1 MANKQGRF
9 VILDTTLAK
18 TDATLIDELSGRQGD
33 NGRVVY
39 FALKDGQFP
48 HDLTGQD
55 VQLEVKDSAGKIKV
69 IHGINERVSDEGGLF
84 NLIIPAEVY
93 QASGDVQEAYLAVV
107 DDKGVKIT
115 SIPIAFTVFENGIII
130 SANASQDYLSSVDK
144 MIADAYKKID
154 DLTAYYDTLN
164 DKIDDLTNA
173 VNKNQVALLN
183 SNNTFSKSLTVKGGI
198 TADLHGT
205 ADKAKMASNS
215 DNFAGHSYEDALGH
229 EAFRRGTRFFAHR
242 GVRNIAPENSLPALK
257 KVNNHSGFEID
268 IHQTSDGRWVV
279 MHDGNIDRMTSKKG
293 AISSYTFDQ
302 LRNIPISKGSSAG
315 RYMASELVI
324 PSLEEALV
332 VAKDKRLT
340 PVIEIK
346 KDSTDNYT
354 SASYDSLVAIIKKFN
369 VEKEMMFI
377 SFDYNSLVEVK
388 KRLPLVEV
396 SYLTSDFTQDL
407 IDKAVALGVN
417 SGIDADYT
425 NSHFN
430 ARNVQLAHDAGLKV
444 GAWTT
449 QDDSQRNKL
458 LGMGVDFITTNSLS
472 GELRYAELTLQ
483 NGWKNNAGTT
493 HLYSYVTEIA
503 PGKILLRFNIYGG
516 NRTHFTIIANIPDWA
531 SPNSKTWVPAVVR
544 TDKGAS
550 IGTFDITYP
559 HNDYVSQAALSV
571 GLNWDDVT
579 SNDSRHWVSG
589 SVVYYI

>member
-1 MANKQGRF
+1 MADKQGRF

-55 VQLEVKDSAGKIKV
+55 VQLEVKDSAGKVKV

-164 DKIDDLTNA
+164 NKIKALTDA

-183 SNNTFSKSLTVKGGI
+183 SDNTFNKSLTVKGGI

-205 ADKAKMASNS
+205 ADKAKTASNS
-215 DNFAGHSYEDALGH
+215 DNFAGHSYDDALGH

-242 GVRNIAPENSLPALK
+242 GAQALAPENSLPALK

-279 MHDGNIDRMTSKKG
+279 MHDGNIDRMTAKKG

-302 LRNIPISKGSSAG
+302 LRKIPISKGSSAY
-315 RYMASELVI
+315 RHTASELVI

-346 KDSTDNYT
+346 KDSTDKYT

-407 IDKAVALGVN
+407 IDKASALGVN

-430 ARNVQLAHDAGLKV
+430 ERNVQLAHDAGLKV

-449 QDDSQRNKL
+449 ADDSKREKL
-458 LGMGVDFITTNSLS
+458 LAMGVDFITTNSLS
-472 GELRYAELTLQ
+472 GELRYAELTFQ
-483 NGWKNNAGTT
+483 NGWKNKAGST

-503 PGKILLRFNIYGG
+503 PGKILVRFNIYGG
-516 NRTHFTIIANIPDWA
+516 NRTHNTIVANIPDWA
-531 SPNSKTWVPAVVR
+531 SPNSKVWVPAVVR
-544 TDKGAS
+544 TDSGVS
-550 IGTFDITYP
+550 LGTFDITHP
-559 HNDYVSQAALSV
+559 HNDYVSQATLSA
-571 GLNWDDVT
+571 GLGWDGVT
-579 SNDSRHWVSG
+579 NNDAWHWVSG
-589 SVVYYI
+589 EVVYYV

>member
-1 MANKQGRF
+1 MADKQGRF

-33 NGRVVY
+33 NGRIVY
-39 FALKDGQFP
+39 FALKDGKFP
-48 HDLTGQD
+48 HNLTGQD

-84 NLIIPAEVY
+84 SLIIPAEVY
-93 QASGDVQEAYLAVV
+93 QASGDVQEAYIAVV
-107 DDKGVKIT
+107 DNKGVKIT
-115 SIPIAFTVFENGIII
+115 SIPIIFTVFENGVII
-130 SANASQDYLSSVDK
+130 SANASQDYLSSVDNI
-144 MIADAYKKID
+144 IADVDKKID
-154 DLTAYYDTLN
+154 DLSAYYNTLEG
-164 DKIDDLTNA
+164 KIQSLTDA
-173 VNKNQVALLN
+173 VNNKQAALLN
-183 SNNTFSKSLTVKGGI
+183 SDNTFNKSLTVKGGI

-205 ADKAKMASNS
+205 ADKAKTASNS
-215 DNFAGHSYEDALGH
+215 DNFAGHSYADALGH
-229 EAFRRGTRFFAHR
+229 EAFRRGARFFAHR
-242 GVRNIAPENSLPALK
+242 GAQAIAPENSLPALK
-257 KVNNHSGFEID
+257 KISNHSGYEID

-279 MHDGNIDRMTSKKG
+279 MHDGDINRMTAKTG

-302 LRNIPISKGSSAG
+302 LRNIPISKGNSAS
-315 RYMASELVI
+315 RYTASELVI
-324 PSLEEALV
+324 PSLEEALT

-346 KDSTDNYT
+346 KDRTDNYT

-377 SFDYNSLVEVK
+377 SFDYNSLVEIK

-449 QDDSQRNKL
+449 ADDSKRDAL
-458 LGMGVDFITTNSLS
+458 LAMGVDFITTNSLS
-472 GELRYAELTLQ
+472 GELRYAELKLQ
-483 NGWKNNAGTT
+483 NGWKNNSGQTA
-493 HLYSYVTEIA
+493 LFSYVTEIA
-503 PGKILLRFNIYGG
+503 PGKILVRFSIYGG
-516 NRTHFTIIANIPDWA
+516 NRTHRTIIANLPDWA
-531 SPNSKTWVPAVVR
+531 SPNSEVWSPAVLR
-544 TDKGAS
+544 TAS
-550 IGTFDITYP
+550 NIVLGSFDIA
-559 HNDYVSQAALSV
+559 HQNSDYVNQASVSV
-571 GLNWDDVT
+571 GLNWESINNADAFY
-579 SNDSRHWVSG
+579 WVSG
-589 SVVYYI
+589 EVVYYV

>member
-1 MANKQGRF
+1 MADKQGRF

-55 VQLEVKDSAGKIKV
+55 VQLEVKDSAGKIKI

-84 NLIIPAEVY
+84 NLVIPAEVY

-144 MIADAYKKID
+144 MVADAYKKID
-154 DLTAYYDTLN
+154 NLTAYYDTLE
-164 DKIDDLTNA
+164 DKIQALTDA

-183 SNNTFSKSLTVKGGI
+183 SDNTFNKSLTVKSGI
-198 TADLHGT
+198 SADLHGT
-205 ADKAKMASNS
+205 ADKAKTASNS

-242 GVRNIAPENSLPALK
+242 GVHKIAPENSLPALK
-257 KVNNHSGFEID
+257 KVNNHSGYEID

-302 LRNIPISKGSSAG
+302 LRNIPISKGSSAY
-315 RYMASELVI
+315 RHTASELVI

-472 GELRYAELTLQ
+472 GELRYAELALQ

-516 NRTHFTIIANIPDWA
+516 DRTHFTIVANIPDWA

-559 HNDYVSQAALSV
+559 HNDYVSQAALGV

-579 SNDSRHWVSG
+579 SNDSRYWVSG

>member
-1 MANKQGRF
+1 MADKQGRF

-18 TDATLIDELSGRQGD
+18 TDATLIDELNGRQGD
-33 NGRVVY
+33 NGRIVY

-48 HDLTGQD
+48 HNLTGQD

-69 IHGINERVSDEGGLF
+69 IHGINERLSDEGGLF
-84 NLIIPAEVY
+84 SLIIPAEVY

-107 DDKGVKIT
+107 DNNGVKIT
-115 SIPIAFTVFENGIII
+115 SIPITFTVFENGVII

-144 MIADAYKKID
+144 MIADVDKKMD
-154 DLTAYYDTLN
+154 DLSAYYNTLQ
-164 DKIDDLTNA
+164 DKIQSLTDV
-173 VNKNQVALLN
+173 VNNNQAALLN
-183 SNNTFSKSLTVKGGI
+183 SDNTFSKSLTVKGGI

-205 ADKAKMASNS
+205 ADKAKSSGDS
-215 DNFAGHSYEDALGH
+215 DNFAGHSYADALGH
-229 EAFRRGTRFFAHR
+229 EAFRQGTRFFAHR
-242 GVRNIAPENSLPALK
+242 GAQLLAPENSLPALK
-257 KVNNHSGFEID
+257 KISNHSGYEID

-279 MHDGNIDRMTSKKG
+279 MHDGDINRMTAKTG

-302 LRNIPISKGSSAG
+302 LRNIPISKGNSAS
-315 RYMASELVI
+315 RYTASELVI
-324 PSLEEALV
+324 PSLEEALT
-332 VAKDKRLT
+332 VAKDKRLI

-407 IDKAVALGVN
+407 IDQASALGVN

-425 NSHFN
+425 NANFN

-449 QDDSQRNKL
+449 ADDSKRDTL
-458 LGMGVDFITTNSLS
+458 LAMGVDFITTNSLS

-483 NGWKNNAGTT
+483 NGWKNNHDSTS
-493 HLYSYVTEIA
+493 LYSYVTEIA
-503 PGKILLRFNIYGG
+503 PGKILVRFSIYGG
-516 NRTHFTIIANIPDWA
+516 DRTHRTIIANLPDWA
-531 SPNSKTWVPAVVR
+531 SPSSEVWSPAVLR
-544 TDKGAS
+544 TANNITLGS
-550 IGTFDITYP
+550 FDID
-559 HNDYVSQAALSV
+559 HQNSNYVNQASVSV
-571 GLNWDDVT
+571 GLNWESINNADVFY
-579 SNDSRHWVSG
+579 WVSG
-589 SVVYYI
+589 EVVYYV

>member
-1 MANKQGRF
+1 MADKQGRF

-33 NGRVVY
+33 NGRIVY

-55 VQLEVKDSAGKIKV
+55 VQLEVKDSAGKVKV

-115 SIPIAFTVFENGIII
+115 SIPIVFTVFENGIII

-173 VNKNQVALLN
+173 VNKNQVALLD
-183 SNNTFSKSLTVKGGI
+183 SDNTFSKSLTVNGGI
-198 TADLHGT
+198 SADLHGT
-205 ADKAKMASNS
+205 ADKAKTASNS
-215 DNFAGHSYEDALGH
+215 DNFAGHSYADALGH
-229 EAFRRGTRFFAHR
+229 EAFRRGARFFAHR
-242 GVRNIAPENSLPALK
+242 GAQVIAPENSLPALK
-257 KVNNHSGFEID
+257 KVNNHSGYEID

-302 LRNIPISKGSSAG
+302 LRAIPISKGSSAG

-324 PSLEEALV
+324 PSLEEALT

-396 SYLTSDFTQDL
+396 SYLTSYFTQDL

-430 ARNVQLAHDAGLKV
+430 ERNVQLAHDAGLKV

-472 GELRYAELTLQ
+472 GELRYAELPLQ
-483 NGWKNNAGTT
+483 HGWKNNSGQT

-503 PGKILLRFNIYGG
+503 PGKILVRFSIYGG
-516 NRTHFTIIANIPDWA
+516 DRTHFTVIANIPDWA
-531 SPNSKTWVPAVVR
+531 SPNSKVWSPAVVR
-544 TDKGAS
+544 TDKGVS
-550 IGTFDITYP
+550 LGTFDITHP
-559 HNDYVSQAALSV
+559 HNDYVSQATLSA
-571 GLNWDDVT
+571 GLGWDGVTNNDNW
-579 SNDSRHWVSG
+579 HWVSG
-589 SVVYYI
+589 SVVYYV

>member
-1 MANKQGRF
+1 MADKQGRF

-48 HDLTGQD
+48 HNLTDQD
-55 VQLEVKDSAGKIKV
+55 VQLEVKDSAGKVKV
-69 IHGINERVSDEGGLF
+69 IHGINKRVSDEGGLF

-107 DDKGVKIT
+107 DNKGVKIT

-154 DLTAYYDTLN
+154 DLTAYYDTLK
-164 DKIDDLTNA
+164 DKIQALTDA
-173 VNKNQVALLN
+173 VNKNQAALLN
-183 SNNTFSKSLTVKGGI
+183 SDNTFSKSLTVKGGI
-198 TADLHGT
+198 TGDLHG
-205 ADKAKMASNS
+205 KAKTAGNS
-215 DNFAGHSYEDALGH
+215 DNFAGHSYADALGH
-229 EAFRRGTRFFAHR
+229 EAFRQGTRFFAHR
-242 GVRNIAPENSLPALK
+242 GAQAIAPENSLPALK

-293 AISSYTFDQ
+293 AISSYTFNQ

-315 RYMASELVI
+315 RYTASELVI
-324 PSLEEALV
+324 PTLEEALT

-425 NSHFN
+425 NSQFN

-503 PGKILLRFNIYGG
+503 PGKILLRFNVYGG
-516 NRTHFTIIANIPDWA
+516 DRTHFTIIANIPDWA

-559 HNDYVSQAALSV
+559 HNDYVSQSALSV

-579 SNDSRHWVSG
+579 SNDSRYWVSG
-589 SVVYYI
+589 SIVYYI

>member
-1 MANKQGRF
+1 MADKQGRF

-18 TDATLIDELSGRQGD
+18 TDATLIDGLSGRQGD

-48 HDLTGQD
+48 HNLTGQD

-69 IHGINERVSDEGGLF
+69 IHGINERLSDEGGLF
-84 NLIIPAEVY
+84 SLIIPAEVY

-107 DDKGVKIT
+107 DNNGVKIT
-115 SIPIAFTVFENGIII
+115 SIPITFTVFENGVII

-144 MIADAYKKID
+144 MITDVDKKMD
-154 DLTAYYDTLN
+154 DLSAYYNTLEG
-164 DKIDDLTNA
+164 KIQSLIDA
-173 VNKNQVALLN
+173 VNNNQAALLN
-183 SNNTFSKSLTVKGGI
+183 SDNTFNKSLTVKGGI
-198 TADLHGT
+198 TGDLYGT
-205 ADKAKMASNS
+205 ADKAKSAGNS
-215 DNFAGHSYEDALGH
+215 DNFAGHSYADALAH

-242 GVRNIAPENSLPALK
+242 GAQGIAPENSLPALK
-257 KVNNHSGFEID
+257 KINNHSGYEID

-302 LRNIPISKGSSAG
+302 LRAIPISKGSSAG
-315 RYMASELVI
+315 RYTASELVI
-324 PSLEEALV
+324 PSLEEALT

-369 VEKEMMFI
+369 VEKEMIFI

-425 NSHFN
+425 NANFN

-449 QDDSQRNKL
+449 ADDSKRNAL
-458 LGMGVDFITTNSLS
+458 LAMGVDFITTNSLS

-483 NGWKNNAGTT
+483 NGWKNNSEQT

-503 PGKILLRFNIYGG
+503 PGKILVRFSIYGG
-516 NRTHFTIIANIPDWA
+516 NRTHRTLIAKLPDWA
-531 SPNSKTWVPAVVR
+531 SPNSEVWSPAVLR
-544 TDKGAS
+544 TGS
-550 IGTFDITYP
+550 NIILGSFDID
-559 HNDYVSQAALSV
+559 HQNSDYVNQASVGV
-571 GLNWDDVT
+571 GLNWDSINNSDAFY
-579 SNDSRHWVSG
+579 WVSG
-589 SVVYYI
+589 SVVYYV

>member
-1 MANKQGRF
+1 MADKQGRF

-48 HDLTGQD
+48 HNLTDQD
-55 VQLEVKDSAGKIKV
+55 VQLEVKDSAGKVKV
-69 IHGINERVSDEGGLF
+69 IHGINKRVSDEGGLF

-154 DLTAYYDTLN
+154 DLTAYYDTLK
-164 DKIDDLTNA
+164 DKIQALTDA
-173 VNKNQVALLN
+173 VNKNQAALLN
-183 SNNTFSKSLTVKGGI
+183 SDNTFSKSLTVKGGI
-198 TADLHGT
+198 TGDLHG
-205 ADKAKMASNS
+205 KAKTAGNS
-215 DNFAGHSYEDALGH
+215 DNFAGHSYEEALGH

-242 GVRNIAPENSLPALK
+242 GAQVLAPENSLPALK

-293 AISSYTFDQ
+293 AISSYTFNQ
-302 LRNIPISKGSSAG
+302 LRKIPISKGSSAG
-315 RYMASELVI
+315 RYTASELVI
-324 PSLEEALV
+324 PSLEEALT

-377 SFDYNSLVEVK
+377 SFDYNSLVQIK

-396 SYLTSDFTQDL
+396 SYLTSDFTQYL

-417 SGIDADYT
+417 SGIDANYT
-425 NSHFN
+425 VSGFN

-483 NGWKNNAGTT
+483 HGWKNNSGTT

-503 PGKILLRFNIYGG
+503 PGKILVNFNIYGG
-516 NRTHFTIIANIPDWA
+516 NRTHFTVIANIPDWA
-531 SPNSKTWVPAVVR
+531 SPNSKVWVPASVR
-544 TDKGAS
+544 TDKGVS
-550 IGTFDITYP
+550 LGTFDITYP
-559 HNDYVSQAALSV
+559 HNDYVSQATLSV
-571 GLNWDDVT
+571 GLGWDGVT
-579 SNDSRHWVSG
+579 NNDARHWVSG

>member
-1 MANKQGRF
+1 MADKQGRF

-55 VQLEVKDSAGKIKV
+55 VQLEVKDSAGKVKV

-154 DLTAYYDTLN
+154 NLTAYYDTLE
-164 DKIDDLTNA
+164 DKIQALTNA

-183 SNNTFSKSLTVKGGI
+183 SNNTFNKALTVKGGI

-205 ADKAKMASNS
+205 ADKAKTASNS

-302 LRNIPISKGSSAG
+302 LRNIPISKGDSVY
-315 RYMASELVI
+315 RYTASELVI
-324 PSLEEALV
+324 PSLEEALTI
-332 VAKDKRLT
+332 AKDKRLT

-449 QDDSQRNKL
+449 ADDSKRNAL
-458 LGMGVDFITTNSLS
+458 LAMGVDFITTNSLS

-483 NGWKNNAGTT
+483 NGWKNNNGQT

-503 PGKILLRFNIYGG
+503 PGKILIRFSIYGG
-516 NRTHFTIIANIPDWA
+516 NRTHRTIIANLPDWA
-531 SPNSKTWVPAVVR
+531 SPNSEVWSPAVVR

-579 SNDSRHWVSG
+579 SNDSRYWVSG

>member
-1 MANKQGRF
+1 MADKQGRF

-154 DLTAYYDTLN
+154 NLTTYYDTLN

-229 EAFRRGTRFFAHR
+229 EAFRQGTRFFAHR

-324 PSLEEALV
+324 PSLEEALT

>member
-1 MANKQGRF
+1 MADKQGRF

-55 VQLEVKDSAGKIKV
+55 VQLEVKDSAGKVKV

-107 DDKGVKIT
+107 DNKGVKIT

-144 MIADAYKKID
+144 MVADAYKKID
-154 DLTAYYDTLN
+154 DLTTYYDTLE
-164 DKIDDLTNA
+164 DKIQALTNA

-198 TADLHGT
+198 SADLHGT
-205 ADKAKMASNS
+205 ADKAKTASNS

-257 KVNNHSGFEID
+257 KISNHSGYEID

-302 LRNIPISKGSSAG
+302 LRNIPISKGDSAY

-324 PSLEEALV
+324 PSLEEALTI
-332 VAKDKRLT
+332 AKDKRLT

-354 SASYDSLVAIIKKFN
+354 RASYDSLVAIIKKFN

-430 ARNVQLAHDAGLKV
+430 ARNVQLAHEAGLKV

-483 NGWKNNAGTT
+483 NGWKNNNGKT

-516 NRTHFTIIANIPDWA
+516 KRLHNTIIANIPDWA
-531 SPNSKTWVPAVVR
+531 SPNSKTWVPAVIR

-550 IGTFDITYP
+550 IGTFDITHP
-559 HNDYVSQAALSV
+559 HNDYVSQATLSV

-579 SNDSRHWVSG
+579 NNDAWHWVSG
-589 SVVYYI
+589 EDVYYV

>member
-1 MANKQGRF
+1 MADKQGRF

-33 NGRVVY
+33 NGRIVY

-48 HDLTGQD
+48 HNLTGQD
-55 VQLEVKDSAGKIKV
+55 VQLEVKDSAGKVKV

-107 DDKGVKIT
+107 DNKGVKIT

-144 MIADAYKKID
+144 MITDAYKKID
-154 DLTAYYDTLN
+154 DLTAYYDTLE
-164 DKIDDLTNA
+164 DKIQALTDA

-183 SNNTFSKSLTVKGGI
+183 SDNTFNKALTVKGGI

-205 ADKAKMASNS
+205 ADKATTASNS
-215 DNFAGHSYEDALGH
+215 DNFAGHSYDDALGH

-242 GVRNIAPENSLPALK
+242 GAQAIAPENSLPALK

-293 AISSYTFDQ
+293 AISSYTFNQ
-302 LRNIPISKGSSAG
+302 LRNIPISKGSSAY

-324 PSLEEALV
+324 PSLEEALT

-388 KRLPLVEV
+388 KRMPLVEV
-396 SYLTSDFTQDL
+396 SYLTSDFTQEL

-430 ARNVQLAHDAGLKV
+430 TRNVQLAHNAGLKV

-449 QDDSQRNKL
+449 ADDSKRNTL
-458 LGMGVDFITTNSLS
+458 LAMGVDFITTNSLS

-483 NGWKNNAGTT
+483 HGWKNNSGQT
-493 HLYSYVTEIA
+493 HLWSYVTEIA
-503 PGKILLRFNIYGG
+503 PGKILLHFNIYGG
-516 NRTHFTIIANIPDWA
+516 DRTHFTVIANLPDWA
-531 SPNSKTWVPAVVR
+531 SPNSELWSPAVVR

-559 HNDYVSQAALSV
+559 HNDYINQSALGV

-579 SNDSRHWVSG
+579 SNDARHWVSG
-589 SVVYYI
+589 DVVYYI

>member
-1 MANKQGRF
+1 MADKQGRF

-55 VQLEVKDSAGKIKV
+55 VQLEVKDSAGKVKV

-144 MIADAYKKID
+144 MVADAYKKID
-154 DLTAYYDTLN
+154 DLSAYYDTLE
-164 DKIDDLTNA
+164 DKIQALTDA

-183 SNNTFSKSLTVKGGI
+183 SNNTFNKALTVKGGI

-205 ADKAKMASNS
+205 ADKAKTASNS
-215 DNFAGHSYEDALGH
+215 DNFAGHSYDDALGH

-302 LRNIPISKGSSAG
+302 LRNIPISKGSSAY

-324 PSLEEALV
+324 PSLEEALT

-516 NRTHFTIIANIPDWA
+516 DRTHFTIIANIPDWA

-559 HNDYVSQAALSV
+559 HNDYVSQATLSV

-579 SNDSRHWVSG
+579 SNDSRYWVSG

>member
-1 MANKQGRF
+1 MADKQGRF
-9 VILDTTLAK
+9 IILDTTLAK

-33 NGRVVY
+33 NGRIVY

-55 VQLEVKDSAGKIKV
+55 VQLEVKDSAGKVKV
-69 IHGINERVSDEGGLF
+69 IHGINERMSDKGGLF

-107 DDKGVKIT
+107 DDNGVKIT

-154 DLTAYYDTLN
+154 DLTAYYDTLK
-164 DKIDDLTNA
+164 DKIQALTNA

-183 SNNTFSKSLTVKGGI
+183 TDNTFSKSLTVKGGI
-198 TADLHGT
+198 TSDLHGT
-205 ADKAKMASNS
+205 ADKAKTASNS

-242 GVRNIAPENSLPALK
+242 GVHKIAPENSLPALK

-268 IHQTSDGRWVV
+268 IHQTKDGRWVV

-293 AISSYTFDQ
+293 AISSYTFAQ
-302 LRNIPISKGSSAG
+302 LRNIPISKGDSVY
-315 RYMASELVI
+315 RYTASELVI
-324 PSLEEALV
+324 PSLEEALI

-369 VEKEMMFI
+369 VEKEMILI
-377 SFDYNSLVEVK
+377 SFYYNALAEVK

-396 SYLTSDFTQDL
+396 SYLTNDFTQVL

-493 HLYSYVTEIA
+493 HLFSYVTEIA
-503 PGKILLRFNIYGG
+503 PGKILLRFNVYGG
-516 NRTHFTIIANIPDWA
+516 DRTHFTIVANIPDWA

-559 HNDYVSQAALSV
+559 HNDYVSQAALGV

-579 SNDSRHWVSG
+579 SNDSQHWVSG

>member
-1 MANKQGRF
+1 MADKQGRF

-55 VQLEVKDSAGKIKV
+55 VQLEVKDSAGKVKV

-84 NLIIPAEVY
+84 NLVIPAEVY

-302 LRNIPISKGSSAG
+302 LRKIPISKGSSAG

-324 PSLEEALV
+324 PSLEEALT

-346 KDSTDNYT
+346 KDSTDKYT

-430 ARNVQLAHDAGLKV
+430 ERNVQLAHDAGLKV

-579 SNDSRHWVSG
+579 SNDARHWVSG

>member
-55 VQLEVKDSAGKIKV
+55 VQLEVKDSAGKVKV

-115 SIPIAFTVFENGIII
+115 SIPIAFTVFENVIII

-144 MIADAYKKID
+144 MIADVEKKID
-154 DLTAYYDTLN
+154 DLTAYYDTLE
-164 DKIDDLTNA
+164 DKIQALTDA

-183 SNNTFSKSLTVKGGI
+183 SDNTFSKSLTVKGGI
-198 TADLHGT
+198 IADLHGT
-205 ADKAKMASNS
+205 ADKAKSAGDS
-215 DNFAGHSYEDALGH
+215 DSFAGHSYAEALGH
-229 EAFRRGTRFFAHR
+229 KAFRRGTRFFAHR
-242 GVRNIAPENSLPALK
+242 GAQAIAPENSLPALK
-257 KVNNHSGFEID
+257 KISNHSGYEID

-279 MHDGNIDRMTSKKG
+279 MHDGNIDRMTAKTG

-302 LRNIPISKGSSAG
+302 LRKIPISKGSSAS
-315 RYMASELVI
+315 RYTASELVI
-324 PSLEEALV
+324 PSLEEALT

-377 SFDYNSLVEVK
+377 SFDYNSLVEIK

-396 SYLTSDFTQDL
+396 SYLTSDFTQEL
-407 IDKAVALGVN
+407 IDQASALGVN

-425 NSHFN
+425 NSNFN

-449 QDDSQRNKL
+449 ADDSKRDTL
-458 LGMGVDFITTNSLS
+458 LAMGVDFITTNSLS

-483 NGWKNNAGTT
+483 NGWKNNSGQTS
-493 HLYSYVTEIA
+493 LYSYVTEIA
-503 PGKILLRFNIYGG
+503 PGKILVRFSIYGG
-516 NRTHFTIIANIPDWA
+516 DRTHHTIIAKLPDWA
-531 SPNSKTWVPAVVR
+531 SPNSEVWSPAVLR
-544 TDKGAS
+544 TAS
-550 IGTFDITYP
+550 NITLGSFDID
-559 HNDYVSQAALSV
+559 HQNSNYVNQASVSV
-571 GLNWDDVT
+571 GINWDSINNADPFY
-579 SNDSRHWVSG
+579 WVSG
-589 SVVYYI
+589 EVVYYV

>member
-1 MANKQGRF
+1 MADKQGRF

-33 NGRVVY
+33 NGRIVY
-39 FALKDGQFP
+39 FALKDGKFP
-48 HDLTGQD
+48 HNLTGQE

-84 NLIIPAEVY
+84 SLIIPAEVY
-93 QASGDVQEAYLAVV
+93 QASGDVQEAYIAVV
-107 DDKGVKIT
+107 DNKGVKIT
-115 SIPIAFTVFENGIII
+115 SIPITFTVFENGVII
-130 SANASQDYLSSVDK
+130 SANASQDYLSSVDN
-144 MIADAYKKID
+144 MIADVDKKID
-154 DLTAYYDTLN
+154 DLSAYYNTLEG
-164 DKIDDLTNA
+164 KIQSLTDA
-173 VNKNQVALLN
+173 VNNKQAALLN
-183 SNNTFSKSLTVKGGI
+183 SDNTFNKSLTVKGGI

-205 ADKAKMASNS
+205 ADKAKTASNS

-229 EAFRRGTRFFAHR
+229 EAFRRGARFFAHR
-242 GVRNIAPENSLPALK
+242 GVQKIAPENSLPALK
-257 KVNNHSGFEID
+257 KVNNHSGYEID

-293 AISSYTFDQ
+293 AISSYTFNQ
-302 LRNIPISKGSSAG
+302 LRKIPISKGSSAG
-315 RYMASELVI
+315 RYTASELVI

-396 SYLTSDFTQDL
+396 SYLTSDFTQGL

-425 NSHFN
+425 NANFN
-430 ARNVQLAHDAGLKV
+430 AHNVQLAHDAGLKV

-449 QDDSQRNKL
+449 ADDSKRNTL
-458 LGMGVDFITTNSLS
+458 LAMGVDFITTNSLS

-483 NGWKNNAGTT
+483 NGWKNNNGQT

-503 PGKILLRFNIYGG
+503 PGKILIRFSIYGG
-516 NRTHFTIIANIPDWA
+516 NRTHRTIIANLPDWA
-531 SPNSKTWVPAVVR
+531 SPNSEVWSPAVVR

-559 HNDYVSQAALSV
+559 HNDYVSQSALGV

-579 SNDSRHWVSG
+579 SNDAWYWVSG

>member
-1 MANKQGRF
+1 MADKQGRF

-55 VQLEVKDSAGKIKV
+55 VQLEVKDSAGKVKV

-154 DLTAYYDTLN
+154 DLSAYYDTLE
-164 DKIDDLTNA
+164 DKIQALTDA

-183 SNNTFSKSLTVKGGI
+183 SNNTFNKALTVKGGI

-205 ADKAKMASNS
+205 ADKAKTASNS

-302 LRNIPISKGSSAG
+302 LRKIPISKGSSAG
-315 RYMASELVI
+315 RYTASELVI

-396 SYLTSDFTQDL
+396 SYLTSDFTQGL

-430 ARNVQLAHDAGLKV
+430 ARNVQLAHEAGLKV

-449 QDDSQRNKL
+449 ADDSKRNAL
-458 LGMGVDFITTNSLS
+458 LAMGVDFITTNSLS

-516 NRTHFTIIANIPDWA
+516 DRTHFTIIANIPDWA

-559 HNDYVSQAALSV
+559 HNDYVSQAALGV

-579 SNDSRHWVSG
+579 SNDARYWVSG

>member
-1 MANKQGRF
+1 MADKQGRF

-55 VQLEVKDSAGKIKV
+55 VQLEVKDSAGKVKV

-154 DLTAYYDTLN
+154 DLSAYYDTLE
-164 DKIDDLTNA
+164 DKIQALTDA

-183 SNNTFSKSLTVKGGI
+183 SNNTFNKALTVKGGI

-205 ADKAKMASNS
+205 ADKAKTASNS

-302 LRNIPISKGSSAG
+302 LRKIPISKGSSAG
-315 RYMASELVI
+315 RYTASELVI

-369 VEKEMMFI
+369 VEKEMIFI

-396 SYLTSDFTQDL
+396 SYLTSDFTQYL
-407 IDKAVALGVN
+407 IDQAVALGVN

-458 LGMGVDFITTNSLS
+458 LGMGVDLITTNSLS
-472 GELRYAELTLQ
+472 GELRYEELTLQ

-493 HLYSYVTEIA
+493 HLFSYVTEIA

-516 NRTHFTIIANIPDWA
+516 DRTHFTIIANIPDWA

-559 HNDYVSQAALSV
+559 HNDYVSQAALGV

-579 SNDSRHWVSG
+579 SNDARYWVSG

>member
-1 MANKQGRF
+1 MADKQGRF

-55 VQLEVKDSAGKIKV
+55 VQLEVKDSAGKVKV

-164 DKIDDLTNA
+164 GKIDDLTNA
-173 VNKNQVALLN
+173 VNKNKVALLN
-183 SNNTFSKSLTVKGGI
+183 SNNTFNKALTVKGGI

-215 DNFAGHSYEDALGH
+215 DNFAGHSYDDALGH

-302 LRNIPISKGSSAG
+302 LRKIPISKGSSAY

-407 IDKAVALGVN
+407 IDKASALGVN

-449 QDDSQRNKL
+449 ADDSKRNTL
-458 LGMGVDFITTNSLS
+458 LAMGVDFITTNSLS

-516 NRTHFTIIANIPDWA
+516 DRTHFTIIANIPDWA

>member
-1 MANKQGRF
+1 MADKQGRF

-33 NGRVVY
+33 NGRIVY
-39 FALKDGQFP
+39 FALKDGQLP

-69 IHGINERVSDEGGLF
+69 IHGINERLSDEGGLF

-93 QASGDVQEAYLAVV
+93 QASGDVQDAYIAVV
-107 DDKGVKIT
+107 DNKSVKIT
-115 SIPIAFTVFENGIII
+115 SIPITFTVFENGIII
-130 SANASQDYLSSVDK
+130 SANSSQDYLSSVDK
-144 MIADAYKKID
+144 MIADVDKKMD
-154 DLTAYYDTLN
+154 DLSAYYNTLQ
-164 DKIDDLTNA
+164 DKIQSLTDA
-173 VNKNQVALLN
+173 VNNKQAALLN
-183 SNNTFSKSLTVKGGI
+183 SDNTFNKSLTVKGGI
-198 TADLHGT
+198 TGDLHGT
-205 ADKAKMASNS
+205 ADKAKISSDS
-215 DNFAGHSYEDALGH
+215 DNFSGHSYADALGH
-229 EAFRRGTRFFAHR
+229 AAFRRGTRFFAHR
-242 GVRNIAPENSLPALK
+242 GAQAIAPENSLPALK
-257 KVNNHSGFEID
+257 KISNHSGYEID

-279 MHDGNIDRMTSKKG
+279 MHDGDINRMTAKTG

-302 LRNIPISKGSSAG
+302 LRNIPISKGNSAS
-315 RYMASELVI
+315 RYTASELVI
-324 PSLEEALV
+324 PSLEEALT

-346 KDSTDNYT
+346 KDRTDNYT

-407 IDKAVALGVN
+407 IDQAVALGTN

-425 NSHFN
+425 NSNFN

-449 QDDSQRNKL
+449 VDDSKRDTL
-458 LGMGVDFITTNSLS
+458 LAMGVDFITTNSLS

-483 NGWKNNAGTT
+483 NGWKNNTGQTS
-493 HLYSYVTEIA
+493 LYSYVTEIA
-503 PGKILLRFNIYGG
+503 PGKILVRFSIYGG
-516 NRTHFTIIANIPDWA
+516 NRTHRTIIANLPDWA
-531 SPNSKTWVPAVVR
+531 SPNSEVWSSAVLR
-544 TDKGAS
+544 TAS
-550 IGTFDITYP
+550 NIVLGSFDIA
-559 HNDYVSQAALSV
+559 HQNSDYVNQASVSV
-571 GLNWDDVT
+571 GINWDSINNADPFY
-579 SNDSRHWVSG
+579 WVSG
-589 SVVYYI
+589 EVVYYV

>member
-1 MANKQGRF
+1 MADKQGRF

-55 VQLEVKDSAGKIKV
+55 VQLEVKDSAGKVKV

-107 DDKGVKIT
+107 DDKGVKIA

-164 DKIDDLTNA
+164 DKIDDLTNV

-183 SNNTFSKSLTVKGGI
+183 SDNTFSKSLIVKGGI

-205 ADKAKMASNS
+205 ADKAKSASDS

-242 GVRNIAPENSLPALK
+242 GAQVIAPENSLPALK
-257 KVNNHSGFEID
+257 KVNNHSGYEID

-324 PSLEEALV
+324 PSLEEALI

-449 QDDSQRNKL
+449 ADDSKRDAL
-458 LGMGVDFITTNSLS
+458 LAMGVDFITTNSLS
-472 GELRYAELTLQ
+472 GELRYAELKLQ
-483 NGWKNNAGTT
+483 NGWKNNSGQTA
-493 HLYSYVTEIA
+493 LFSYVTEIA
-503 PGKILLRFNIYGG
+503 PGKILVRFSIYGG
-516 NRTHFTIIANIPDWA
+516 NRTHRTIIANLPDWA
-531 SPNSKTWVPAVVR
+531 SPNSEVWSPAVLR
-544 TDKGAS
+544 TAS
-550 IGTFDITYP
+550 NIVLGSFDIA
-559 HNDYVSQAALSV
+559 HQNSDYVNQSSVSV
-571 GLNWDDVT
+571 GINWDSINNADPFY
-579 SNDSRHWVSG
+579 WVSG
-589 SVVYYI
+589 EVVYYV

>member
-1 MANKQGRF
+1 MADKQGRF

-55 VQLEVKDSAGKIKV
+55 VQLEVKDSAGKVKV

-107 DDKGVKIT
+107 DNKGVKIT

-154 DLTAYYDTLN
+154 NLTTYYDTLN

-302 LRNIPISKGSSAG
+302 LRNIPISKGDSVY
-315 RYMASELVI
+315 RYTASELVI
-324 PSLEEALV
+324 PSLEEALT

-430 ARNVQLAHDAGLKV
+430 ERNVQLAHDAGLKV

>member
-1 MANKQGRF
+1 MADKQGRF

-33 NGRVVY
+33 NGRIVY

-55 VQLEVKDSAGKIKV
+55 VQLEVKDSAGKVKV

-107 DDKGVKIT
+107 DNNGVKIT

-144 MIADAYKKID
+144 MIADVEKKID
-154 DLTAYYDTLN
+154 DLTAYYDTLE
-164 DKIDDLTNA
+164 DKIQALTDA

-183 SNNTFSKSLTVKGGI
+183 SDNTFSKSLTVKGGI
-198 TADLHGT
+198 IADLHGT
-205 ADKAKMASNS
+205 ADKAKSAGDS
-215 DNFAGHSYEDALGH
+215 DNFAGHSYADALGH

-242 GVRNIAPENSLPALK
+242 GAQAIAPENSLPALK
-257 KVNNHSGFEID
+257 KISNHSGYEID

-279 MHDGNIDRMTSKKG
+279 MHDGNIDRMTAKTG

-302 LRNIPISKGSSAG
+302 LRNIPISKGNSAS
-315 RYMASELVI
+315 RYTASELVI
-324 PSLEEALV
+324 PSLEEALT

-377 SFDYNSLVEVK
+377 SFDYNSLVEIK

-396 SYLTSDFTQDL
+396 SYLTSDFTQEL
-407 IDKAVALGVN
+407 IDQASALGVN

-425 NSHFN
+425 NSNFN
-430 ARNVQLAHDAGLKV
+430 ARNV
-444 GAWTT
+444 
-449 QDDSQRNKL
+449 
-458 LGMGVDFITTNSLS
+458 
-472 GELRYAELTLQ
+472 
-483 NGWKNNAGTT
+483 
-493 HLYSYVTEIA
+493 
-503 PGKILLRFNIYGG
+503 
-516 NRTHFTIIANIPDWA
+516 
-531 SPNSKTWVPAVVR
+531 
-544 TDKGAS
+544 
-550 IGTFDITYP
+550 
-559 HNDYVSQAALSV
+559 
-571 GLNWDDVT
+571 
-579 SNDSRHWVSG
+579 
-589 SVVYYI
+589 

>member
-1 MANKQGRF
+1 MADKQGRF

-48 HDLTGQD
+48 HNLTDQD
-55 VQLEVKDSAGKIKV
+55 VQLEVKDSAGKVKV
-69 IHGINERVSDEGGLF
+69 IHGINKRVSDEGGLF

-107 DDKGVKIT
+107 DNKGVKIT

-130 SANASQDYLSSVDK
+130 SANASQDYLSSVDN

-154 DLTAYYDTLN
+154 DLSAYYDTLK
-164 DKIDDLTNA
+164 DKIQALTDA
-173 VNKNQVALLN
+173 VNKNQAALLN
-183 SNNTFSKSLTVKGGI
+183 SDNTFSKSLTVKGGI
-198 TADLHGT
+198 TGDLHG
-205 ADKAKMASNS
+205 KAKTAGNS
-215 DNFAGHSYEDALGH
+215 DNFAGHSYEEALGH

-242 GVRNIAPENSLPALK
+242 GAQVLAPENSLPALK

-293 AISSYTFDQ
+293 AISSYTFNQ
-302 LRNIPISKGSSAG
+302 LRKIPISKGSSAG
-315 RYMASELVI
+315 RYTASELVI
-324 PSLEEALV
+324 PSLEEALTI
-332 VAKDKRLT
+332 AKDKRLT

-369 VEKEMMFI
+369 VEKEMIFI
-377 SFDYNSLVEVK
+377 SFDYNSLVQIK

-417 SGIDADYT
+417 SGIDANYT
-425 NSHFN
+425 VSGFN

-483 NGWKNNAGTT
+483 HGWKNNSGTT

-503 PGKILLRFNIYGG
+503 PGKILVNFNIYGG
-516 NRTHFTIIANIPDWA
+516 NRTHFTVIANIPDWA
-531 SPNSKTWVPAVVR
+531 SPNSKVWVPASVR
-544 TDKGAS
+544 TDKGVS
-550 IGTFDITYP
+550 LGTFDITYP
-559 HNDYVSQAALSV
+559 HNDYVSQATLSV
-571 GLNWDDVT
+571 GLGWDDVT
-579 SNDSRHWVSG
+579 NNDFRHWVSG
-589 SVVYYI
+589 SVVYYV

>member
-1 MANKQGRF
+1 MADKQGRF

-55 VQLEVKDSAGKIKV
+55 VQLEVKDSAGKVKV

-107 DDKGVKIT
+107 DNKGVKIT

-164 DKIDDLTNA
+164 GKIDDLTNA

-183 SNNTFSKSLTVKGGI
+183 SDNTFSKSLTVKGGI

-205 ADKAKMASNS
+205 ADKAKTASNS

-302 LRNIPISKGSSAG
+302 LRKIPISKGSSAG

-425 NSHFN
+425 NANFN
-430 ARNVQLAHDAGLKV
+430 AHNVQLAHDAGLKV

-449 QDDSQRNKL
+449 ADDSKRNTL
-458 LGMGVDFITTNSLS
+458 LAMGVDFITTNSLS

-483 NGWKNNAGTT
+483 NGWKNNNGQT

-503 PGKILLRFNIYGG
+503 PGKILIRFSIYGG
-516 NRTHFTIIANIPDWA
+516 NRTHRTIIANLPDWA
-531 SPNSKTWVPAVVR
+531 SPNSEVWSPAVVR

>member
-55 VQLEVKDSAGKIKV
+55 VQLEVKDSAGKVKV

-144 MIADAYKKID
+144 MIAEVEQKID
-154 DLTAYYDTLN
+154 DLSAYYDTLE
-164 DKIDDLTNA
+164 DKIQALTDA

-183 SNNTFSKSLTVKGGI
+183 SDNTFNKALTVKGGI

-205 ADKAKMASNS
+205 ADKAKSAGDS
-215 DNFAGHSYEDALGH
+215 DSFAGHSYAEALGH

-242 GVRNIAPENSLPALK
+242 GAQKIAPENSLPALK

-279 MHDGNIDRMTSKKG
+279 MHDGNIDRMTAKTG
-293 AISSYTFDQ
+293 AIPSYTFDQ
-302 LRNIPISKGSSAG
+302 LRNIPISKGSSAS
-315 RYMASELVI
+315 RYTASELVI
-324 PSLEEALV
+324 PTLEEALT

-369 VEKEMMFI
+369 VEKEMIFI
-377 SFDYNSLVEVK
+377 SFDYNSLVEIK

-417 SGIDADYT
+417 SGIDANYT
-425 NSHFN
+425 VSGFN
-430 ARNVQLAHDAGLKV
+430 EHNVKLAHDAGLKV

-483 NGWKNNAGTT
+483 NGWKNNSGQT

-503 PGKILLRFNIYGG
+503 PGKILVRFSIYGG
-516 NRTHFTIIANIPDWA
+516 TRLHNTIVANIPDWA
-531 SPNSKTWVPAVVR
+531 SPNSKVWTPASVR
-544 TDKGAS
+544 TDKGVS
-550 IGTFDITYP
+550 LGTFDITHP
-559 HNDYVSQAALSV
+559 HNDYVSQATLSA
-571 GLNWDDVT
+571 GLGWDGVT
-579 SNDSRHWVSG
+579 NNDAWHWVTG
-589 SVVYYI
+589 SVVYYV

>member
-1 MANKQGRF
+1 MADKQGRF

-55 VQLEVKDSAGKIKV
+55 VQLEVKDSAGKVKV

-107 DDKGVKIT
+107 DNKGVKIT
-115 SIPIAFTVFENGIII
+115 SVPIAFTVFENGIII

-205 ADKAKMASNS
+205 ADKAKTASNS

-302 LRNIPISKGSSAG
+302 LRKIPISKGSSAG

-430 ARNVQLAHDAGLKV
+430 ERNVQLAHDAGLKV

-516 NRTHFTIIANIPDWA
+516 NRTHFTTIANIPDWA

>member
-1 MANKQGRF
+1 MADKQGRF

-55 VQLEVKDSAGKIKV
+55 VQLEVKDSAGKVKV

-93 QASGDVQEAYLAVV
+93 QASGAVQEAYLAVV
-107 DDKGVKIT
+107 DNKGVKIT

-144 MIADAYKKID
+144 MIVDAYKKID

-205 ADKAKMASNS
+205 ADKAKTASNS

-257 KVNNHSGFEID
+257 KVSNHSGYEID

-302 LRNIPISKGSSAG
+302 LRNIPISKGDSVY
-315 RYMASELVI
+315 RYTASELVI
-324 PSLEEALV
+324 PSLEEALTI
-332 VAKDKRLT
+332 AKDKRLT

-430 ARNVQLAHDAGLKV
+430 ARNVQLAHEAGLKV

-449 QDDSQRNKL
+449 ADDSKRNTL
-458 LGMGVDFITTNSLS
+458 LAMGVDFITTNSLS

-483 NGWKNNAGTT
+483 NGWKNNNGKT

-516 NRTHFTIIANIPDWA
+516 KRLHNTIIANIPDWA
-531 SPNSKTWVPAVVR
+531 SPNSKTWVPAVIR

-550 IGTFDITYP
+550 IGTFDITHP
-559 HNDYVSQAALSV
+559 HNDYVSQATLSV

-579 SNDSRHWVSG
+579 NNDVWHWVSG
-589 SVVYYI
+589 EDVYYV

>member
-1 MANKQGRF
+1 MADKQGRF

-55 VQLEVKDSAGKIKV
+55 VQLEVKDSAGKVKV

-154 DLTAYYDTLN
+154 DLTAYYDTLE
-164 DKIDDLTNA
+164 DKIQALTDA

-183 SNNTFSKSLTVKGGI
+183 SDNTFNKSLTVKGGI

-205 ADKAKMASNS
+205 ADKAKTASNS
-215 DNFAGHSYEDALGH
+215 DNFAGHSYDDALGH

-302 LRNIPISKGSSAG
+302 LRKIPISKGSSAY

-449 QDDSQRNKL
+449 ADDSKRNAL
-458 LGMGVDFITTNSLS
+458 LAMGVDFITTNSLS

-516 NRTHFTIIANIPDWA
+516 DRTHFTIIANIPDWA

>member
-1 MANKQGRF
+1 MADKQGRF

-55 VQLEVKDSAGKIKV
+55 VQLEVKDSAGKVKV

-107 DDKGVKIT
+107 DNKGVKIT
-115 SIPIAFTVFENGIII
+115 SVPIAFTVFENGIII

-183 SNNTFSKSLTVKGGI
+183 SDNTFSKSLTVKGGI

-205 ADKAKMASNS
+205 ADKAKSAGDS
-215 DNFAGHSYEDALGH
+215 DSFAGHSYAEALGH

-302 LRNIPISKGSSAG
+302 LRKIPISKGSSAG

-430 ARNVQLAHDAGLKV
+430 ERNVQLAHDAGLKV

-516 NRTHFTIIANIPDWA
+516 NRTHFTTIANIPDWA

>member
-1 MANKQGRF
+1 MADKQGRF

-55 VQLEVKDSAGKIKV
+55 VQLEVKDSAGKVKV

-115 SIPIAFTVFENGIII
+115 SVPIAFTVFENGIII

-154 DLTAYYDTLN
+154 NLTTYYDTLN

-229 EAFRRGTRFFAHR
+229 EAFRQGTRFFAHR

-302 LRNIPISKGSSAG
+302 LRKIPISKGSSAG

-324 PSLEEALV
+324 PSLEEALT